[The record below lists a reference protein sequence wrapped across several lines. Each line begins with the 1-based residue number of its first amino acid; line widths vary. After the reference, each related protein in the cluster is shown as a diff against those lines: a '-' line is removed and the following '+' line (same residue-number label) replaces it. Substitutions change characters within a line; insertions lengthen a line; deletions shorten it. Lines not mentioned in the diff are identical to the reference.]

1 MTKARY
7 EFFLFLKASRLRYPA
22 RMSTNPMPT
31 PPPKEAVLPFFIYP
45 TTPPTIRTSPYGIV
59 KQKSCIFSNW
69 VFSGN
74 FFGVL
79 ENLSSTKV
87 FFFWSVFHRSKQK
100 KYGLYSVLV
109 AFGLFCGAWCSLL
122 FHDSGIGTTSYLV
135 IVALRTQAQ
144 RYQTIIVRAW
154 CLFNSQMILL
164 SFDTKILN
172 PDNISQEDRNFF
184 FFWQL

>member
-79 ENLSSTKV
+79 ENLSSTKCLFV
-87 FFFWSVFHRSKQK
+87 FFFGQYFIDQNGKSLGFILFWLRLDF
-100 KYGLYSVLV
+100 LV
-109 AFGLFCGAWCSLL
+109 ARGVVFFS
-122 FHDSGIGTTSYLV
+122 T
-135 IVALRTQAQ
+135 IVAW
-144 RYQTIIVRAW
+144 VRRRIQSSSR
-154 CLFNSQMILL
+154 CGHKHNGI
-164 SFDTKILN
+164 K
-172 PDNISQEDRNFF
+172 P
-184 FFWQL
+184 

>member
-79 ENLSSTKV
+79 ENLSSTKCL
-87 FFFWSVFHRSKQK
+87 FFFF
-100 KYGLYSVLV
+100 
-109 AFGLFCGAWCSLL
+109 FGQYFIDQNGKSLGFILFWLRLDLFCGAWCSLL

-172 PDNISQEDRNFF
+172 PDNIS
-184 FFWQL
+184 

>member
-69 VFSGN
+69 VFSGK
-74 FFGVL
+74 FFEVL

-87 FFFWSVFHRSKQK
+87 FFF
-100 KYGLYSVLV
+100 LV
-109 AFGLFCGAWCSLL
+109 SISQIKIEKFWALFCFGCVWTFLWRVEQSSFPRYRQGYEYDVVFRRFRVADTSTTVSTHNRARVVFVQL
-122 FHDSGIGTTSYLV
+122 F
-135 IVALRTQAQ
+135 
-144 RYQTIIVRAW
+144 
-154 CLFNSQMILL
+154 
-164 SFDTKILN
+164 K
-172 PDNISQEDRNFF
+172 
-184 FFWQL
+184 

>member
-45 TTPPTIRTSPYGIV
+45 TTPPPIRTSPYGIV

-69 VFSGN
+69 VFSGK

-87 FFFWSVFHRSKQK
+87 FFIFFGQYFTDQNRK
-100 KYGLYSVLV
+100 VLG
-109 AFGLFCGAWCSLL
+109 FILFCLRLDFFVAR
-122 FHDSGIGTTSYLV
+122 GIVFFST
-135 IVALRTQAQ
+135 IQAGI
-144 RYQTIIVRAW
+144 RRRISSSSRGGHKYKGI
-154 CLFNSQMILL
+154 
-164 SFDTKILN
+164 N
-172 PDNISQEDRNFF
+172 P
-184 FFWQL
+184 

>member
-45 TTPPTIRTSPYGIV
+45 TTPPTIRISPYGIV

-69 VFSGN
+69 VFSGK

-87 FFFWSVFHRSKQK
+87 FFFGSVFHRSKQK
-100 KYGLYSVLV
+100 SSGLYSVLV
-109 AFGLFCGAWCSLL
+109 AFGLFCGAWNSLL
-122 FHDSGIGTTSYLV
+122 FHDIGRGTSTTSYFV
-135 IVALRTQAQ
+135 IFAWRTQVQ
-144 RYQTIIVRAW
+144 RYQPLIVRAW
-154 CLFNSQMILL
+154 CLFSYSND
-164 SFDTKILN
+164 SFK
-172 PDNISQEDRNFF
+172 F
-184 FFWQL
+184 